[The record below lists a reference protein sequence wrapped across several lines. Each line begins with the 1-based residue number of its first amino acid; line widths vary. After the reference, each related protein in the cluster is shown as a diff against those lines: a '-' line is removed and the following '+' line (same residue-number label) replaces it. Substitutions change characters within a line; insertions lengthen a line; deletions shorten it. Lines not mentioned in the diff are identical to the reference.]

1 MAASLADE
9 AIAFIIG
16 LAERGDIDPWDVPV
30 IDVIDRFLERL
41 APTANTNDL
50 SESGQA
56 FLYASMLVY
65 FKAVALAA
73 TDEDE
78 DEFPEGFEENE
89 DFDGLARLG
98 PVTLDTILRPRPV
111 ARISRTRPVT
121 LKELI
126 QHLQA
131 IEDTVREQSQRP
143 AREPKVRQPRQSRS
157 ERLAAIKSLAHP
169 ENLSEMVGVLEPLL
183 AHAWQDDTALD
194 FEELARQAQATSS
207 DMASR
212 VSTFWA
218 LLLMASRSQ
227 VELHQNEF
235 YVDLTI
241 SPGTTPIVL
250 ETPQQPMLLERVSA

>member
-1 MAASLADE
+1 MTASLADE
-9 AIAFIIG
+9 AIAFIID

-41 APTANTNDL
+41 APTANTSDL

-73 TDEDE
+73 SEEEE
-78 DEFPEGFEENE
+78 DEFPEGFETDEE
-89 DFDGLARLG
+89 FEGGHRLG
-98 PVTLDTILRPRPV
+98 PVSLDTVLRPRPV

-131 IEDTVREQSQRP
+131 IEDSVREQAQRP
-143 AREPKVRQPRQSRS
+143 VPEPKTRQPRQSRS
-157 ERLAAIKSLAHP
+157 ERLAAIKTLAHP
-169 ENLSEMVGVLEPLL
+169 ENLSEMVAVLEPLL
-183 AHAWQDDTALD
+183 AHAWHHNTELD
-194 FEELARQAQATSS
+194 FEELAKQAEASSS

-227 VELHQNEF
+227 VELSQNEF
-235 YVDLTI
+235 YIDLTI

-250 ETPQQPMLLERVSA
+250 ETPPQPRLERVSA